1 MWVVHAW
8 IIIDFLAKTYL
19 WTTNSLN
26 IKVKV
31 KYSLQC
37 ITQKET
43 ISILL
48 WVNGRILLWYPVN
61 PFGWALDFSWHS
73 ILYHFQKK
81 KKKGKKCCCQGIKQE
96 NVECYSCKRNLNKPS
111 MHRLKWEMHESGWAT
126 LSAGESG
133 EMNTPARLCLGQQRW
148 GCCPGSCLQSGSFVF
163 WWWLTV

>member
-1 MWVVHAW
+1 MRVVHAW

-73 ILYHFQKK
+73 ILYYLKK
-81 KKKGKKCCCQGIKQE
+81 KKIKGKKCCCQGIKQE
-96 NVECYSCKRNLNKPS
+96 NVECYSCKRSLNKLS
-111 MHRLKWEMHESGWAT
+111 MHRIKWEMHESGWAWGEWGDT
-126 LSAGESG
+126 QPSRAVPGAAESRAGD
-133 EMNTPARLCLGQQRW
+133 AV
-148 GCCPGSCLQSGSFVF
+148 PGAASQSGSFVF
-163 WWWLTV
+163 CWWLRV